1 MRALKLYLRN
11 WWDLDFE
18 GTADNLHNNFKQNI
32 SAVAFATLDKKS
44 TNIGNNKNWQIKKF
58 LKEFKEQKRHF

>member
-18 GTADNLHNNFKQNI
+18 GTADNLHNNLKQNI
-32 SAVAFATLDKKS
+32 SAVAFAILDKKIEILATTRTGKLRNS
-44 TNIGNNKNWQIKKF
+44 
-58 LKEFKEQKRHF
+58 